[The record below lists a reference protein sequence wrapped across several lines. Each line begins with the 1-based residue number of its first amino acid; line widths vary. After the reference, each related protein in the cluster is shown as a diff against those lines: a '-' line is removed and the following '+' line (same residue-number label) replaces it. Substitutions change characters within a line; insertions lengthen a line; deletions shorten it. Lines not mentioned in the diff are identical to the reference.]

1 MRKILFLLT
10 ILVFLIVSCNKGSSR
25 DSIEEH
31 LGSIYYDIN
40 AETKETNYLY
50 LSKSGTRVYEDMLNI
65 TDFNVLDYKYDSN
78 NIYVFENAESAHYG
92 TEPTAFFL
100 NKDGL
105 TIIESFYEV
114 KPIKTYKLLDKNL
127 DENNKYYSIAN
138 EYDQSFDIPYNKSNF
153 INGKEPYEKRKAEHQ
168 AIQKSEIERLKNYKS
183 LEKDFENLPI
193 VERYYSKFAV
203 LFENENILSIAC
215 KIEDARTISAFL
227 INPDIDCVDCDSPD
241 IMNIS
246 SISYDKNYA
255 YINFEKLSI
264 ARADLISIENCP
276 VCLKSESSINE
287 ELSEKF
293 GKSKVSSYF
302 IYNIY
307 TRQFECL
314 YCYRDYL
321 RLMGFPY

>member
-10 ILVFLIVSCNKGSSR
+10 ILVFLIVSCNKR

-40 AETKETNYLY
+40 DETKETNYLY
-50 LSKSGTRVYEDMLNI
+50 LDKSGTRIYGIYMDSISPYPL
-65 TDFNVLDYKYDSN
+65 FYKYDSN
-78 NIYVFENAESAHYG
+78 DIYVFENTEIDSP
-92 TEPTAFFL
+92 EPTAFFL
-100 NKDGL
+100 NKDRL
-105 TIIESFYEV
+105 TIIESFYKV
-114 KPIKTYKLLDKNL
+114 KPTKIYKLLDKDN
-127 DENNKYYSIAN
+127 EYYSIAN
-138 EYDQSFDIPYNKSNF
+138 EYEQQLDISYNKSNF
-153 INGKEPYEKRKAEHQ
+153 INGKEPYEKRKDEFE
-168 AIQKSEIERLKNYKS
+168 AIVKSQIERLKNYKS

-193 VERYYSKFAV
+193 IERYYSKFAV

-227 INPDIDCVDCDSPD
+227 INPDIVCVDCAPSKM
-241 IMNIS
+241 MNIT

-255 YINFEKLSI
+255 YINFEKLGI
-264 ARADLISIENCP
+264 AKSDLISIEECP

-287 ELSEKF
+287 ELSERF
-293 GKSKVSSYF
+293 RRSKVSSYF

-314 YCYRDYL
+314 DCYRDYL
-321 RLMGFPY
+321 RLMGFLY